1 MFILATSS
9 TYALQFIKECW
20 SNINGGSELFIGLT
34 FTILAS
40 ATISSKIRDYLITPP
55 SKKKQELE
63 KEIEETEKFIHQAKS
78 IVFED
83 TDIVKTA
90 FDECRKDIENQHDYL
105 RRWLSLIVIC
115 TRLLCGFFI
124 ILLFYVIITKQN
136 DYGFLPLFLLLPLP
150 IARTFQKILYWNANN
165 TYEAQRK
172 RLITIK
178 ELRNVQYQAEEK
190 LVDYKLNKKLDDL
203 RELVGALG
211 SHLSSSGPKAPAP
224 PTPPSRPAA
233 STPTHTNSSPTPSQN
248 TSSPAPAKLSESTT
262 NTPNQSVPESTT
274 EPNDPP
280 SAQLTEK

>member
-40 ATISSKIRDYLITPP
+40 ATISSKIRDYLIAPP

-105 RRWLSLIVIC
+105 RRWLSLIVKW
-115 TRLLCGFFI
+115 TRLLCGFSI

-211 SHLSSSGPKAPAP
+211 SHLSSSGPKVPAP
-224 PTPPSRPAA
+224 PAPPSRPAA

-248 TSSPAPAKLSESTT
+248 TSSPAP
-262 NTPNQSVPESTT
+262 
-274 EPNDPP
+274 
-280 SAQLTEK
+280 